1 MRYFITLSYDGTRFH
16 GWQVQPNGISVQG
29 ELQRALSLLLRQPIY
44 LETAAYGHMGRRY
57 EKKVK
62 RFTSHYHPTKDIEVE
77 LFTWEK
83 LDMVEELRRKFGLTD

>member
-1 MRYFITLSYDGTRFH
+1 
-16 GWQVQPNGISVQG
+16 
-29 ELQRALSLLLRQPIY
+29 
-44 LETAAYGHMGRRY
+44 MGRRY